1 MAEVHE
7 WKGKHYLFGS
17 CKAENRARA
26 THIYVADSPM
36 GEFVP
41 VSKDPITPNEWE
53 CLDGTFFVENGKPY
67 MGFCHEWT
75 QVKNGE
81 ICAVELSEDLTAAKG
96 KPFVL
101 FRAGDNPSVSELR
114 ENSGDYV
121 TDGPFLFKE
130 KGKLRM
136 IWSSFYKGRYL
147 VLEAEADNLRGEWK
161 HFGGRF
167 DFDGGHAMLFET
179 LEGKRMIALHY
190 PNTVMQE
197 RANFLPF

>member
-1 MAEVHE
+1 
-7 WKGKHYLFGS
+7 
-17 CKAENRARA
+17 
-26 THIYVADSPM
+26 M